1 MWVSPS
7 GILGWREAKAEEAKK
22 KARKI
27 EEKKD
32 TAIGTWKSVKTEE
45 GLVLLWKKQS

>member
-27 EEKKD
+27 EEKRD
-32 TAIGTWKSVKTEE
+32 TAIGSWKSVKRVWF
-45 GLVLLWKKQS
+45 GLLLWKKQS